1 MSESQVI
8 NLLKEASMA
17 YISNPTDSGKEEVT
31 YYAQLLL
38 AIRNN
43 EA

>member
-1 MSESQVI
+1 MSETQVI
-8 NLLKEASMA
+8 NLLKEASVA

-38 AIRNN
+38 SIRNSKD
-43 EA
+43 